1 MFRTA
6 NNTVNASR
14 SQELEL
20 QIDDDENFGEEEKEE
35 VSPIEKVFAIIKW
48 LFVKCSYRILIY

>member
-1 MFRTA
+1 MQHELEILVFRTA
-6 NNTVNASR
+6 NNTVSTPR

-35 VSPIEKVFAIIKW
+35 VSPIEKVFAIIK
-48 LFVKCSYRILIY
+48 